1 MNVNHKLPCQILS
14 FSQAYEDD
22 DDLMKVR
29 IKVCHTGENPN
40 GSDFSLASL
49 TKAQPTLSNR
59 PILAYSVFDE
69 ESFEVVDFGGHD
81 MEHKIIENE
90 NGEYELKT
98 RYLETPLGVI
108 NENHEYSLEI
118 DEETGETYPVITG
131 FIWKSYSNGAWKLIE
146 QGKGV
151 SMEISVKSGV
161 YNKQRKIFEIEDFSY
176 RGITVLS
183 DSVEPAMKGANIEKY
198 TVTDINNSVE
208 MFNNKLKEKEVG
220 NVSEVIESVVDTEVV
235 ENEVDNVV
243 ETEST
248 DEVVEITEESKEN
261 KKVEETEVVEEFA
274 LSVDNIRNSI
284 NSQLKDRMVEVEDW
298 WGDTYQTREFYLFD
312 ILPHEKVAVVEDNC
326 NYYNY
331 YGIPYEV
338 QGDTAVLKYD
348 EKVAYIQEWRPK
360 NEGETV
366 VVFEKEDELKN
377 IVLEKFANK
386 ENEIKTIK
394 NDLSQLQ
401 EFKSKIDLEKLKG
414 QVDEISNKYDLD
426 VDTTELKEKAIV
438 KDITLEQFEK
448 ELKVLFAEKVLE
460 NGKFSK
466 DVKEESAKVTVTS
479 HEEGKIIYGGLFE
492 KHGLK

>member
-243 ETEST
+243 ETEPT

-284 NSQLKDRMVEVEDW
+284 NSQLKDRMIEVEDW

-331 YGIPYEV
+331 YGIPYEI
-338 QGDTAVLKYD
+338 QGDNAVLKYD
-348 EKVAYIQEWRPK
+348 EKVPYIQEWRPK
-360 NEGETV
+360 KSEES
-366 VVFEKEDELKN
+366 VVFEKEDELKD

-386 ENEIKTIK
+386 EAEIEAIK
-394 NDLSQLQ
+394 NNLSELQ
-401 EFKSKIDLEKLKG
+401 EFKSKIDLEELKG

-426 VDTTELKEKAIV
+426 VDTTELKEKAIT

-466 DVKEESAKVTVTS
+466 DVKEEPAKVTVTS